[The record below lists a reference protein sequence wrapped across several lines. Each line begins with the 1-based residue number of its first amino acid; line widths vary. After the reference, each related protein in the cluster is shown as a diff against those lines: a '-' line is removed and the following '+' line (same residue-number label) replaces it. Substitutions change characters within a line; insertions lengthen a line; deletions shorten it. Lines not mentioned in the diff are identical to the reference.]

1 VWRPPWERVGD
12 RVWFRVD
19 ANRNSCD
26 FRLTCIG
33 KTCRQSGRTSK
44 QTFQSSCRPA
54 RQGASEL
61 YAKSFL
67 DEQVN
72 RVQRMIYATGIAS
85 EA

>member
-1 VWRPPWERVGD
+1 META
-12 RVWFRVD
+12 VD
-19 ANRNSCD
+19 EGWGSGLVPRGCKSNSSDC
-26 FRLTCIG
+26 RLTCID
-33 KTCRQSGRTSK
+33 KTCRQPVRPSK
-44 QTFQSSCRPA
+44 ETFQSSCRPA

-72 RVQRMIYATGIAS
+72 RTQRMIYATGIAS